1 MNPIIRLIHSL
12 QARGPVWSSLQIY
25 NLYRFILVGMILVA
39 NWFSLAP
46 TFLSVGQPTL
56 FIFSAYGYLIF
67 ALMAFY
73 FTWHPTPLGKTFSHL
88 GPILDLLF
96 VSVLMQ
102 SSGGVTHGM
111 GVLFIIVVI
120 AQALLNPGYWAIATA
135 FLGCALLIGLQL
147 YDWILYPMTRSSLLP
162 TLALGLTCIISALV
176 AGRLVKRVET
186 QSLALS
192 TAEQLNGLIV
202 TLMQQGVIIV
212 DAQHHI
218 KLINQKAKQLL
229 NLTICPKNL
238 KQFPTAFQ
246 QAFAQNSPCETTYRV
261 EIQPWGQSTL
271 PKNQTG
277 KIIFLHDLTEERKR
291 AQTLKLASLGQLA
304 ANIAHEIRNPLS
316 SITQSAQLLKEFNQN
331 NQHDRLLQI
340 LLDNSNRIN
349 TVIQNVL
356 SLSTRALPNSEPL
369 ALLPWLD
376 NLTEDLYFT
385 YSDKLIIEKNYTL
398 NVVKI
403 NCDASQL
410 RQVILNLCEN
420 GIRYSLEKNAV
431 ATLKINLSLTK
442 EGHKNLI
449 HIDIIDNGKGLSE
462 EAIKHLFEP
471 FYTTEKNGSGL
482 GLFVAKELIEMNGG
496 ALSFSKNFPTGCQF
510 RVTLYEN

>member
-1 MNPIIRLIHSL
+1 
-12 QARGPVWSSLQIY
+12 
-25 NLYRFILVGMILVA
+25 MILVA
-39 NWFSLAP
+39 DWFNLAP

-56 FIFSAYGYLIF
+56 FIFSAYGYLVF
-67 ALMAFY
+67 ALTAFY
-73 FTWHPTPLGKTFSHL
+73 FTWDHNPLGKTFSHL

-102 SSGGVTHGM
+102 SSGGVTNGM
-111 GVLFIIVVI
+111 GVLLIIVVI
-120 AQALLNPGYWAIATA
+120 AQALLNPGYWAVATT

-147 YDWILYPMTRSSLLP
+147 YDWILYPLTRTSLLP
-162 TLALGLTCIISALV
+162 TIALGLTCISSGLI

-192 TAEQLNGLIV
+192 TAEQLNGHIV
-202 TLMQQGVIIV
+202 ALMHQGVIIV
-212 DAQHHI
+212 DAHDQI

-229 NLTICPKNL
+229 NLHACPKFL
-238 KQFPTAFQ
+238 KYFPSELQ
-246 QAFAQNSPCETTYRV
+246 QALRQDPLSKTTYRLEV
-261 EIQPWGQSTL
+261 QPWGQSSL
-271 PKNQTG
+271 AENQTG
-277 KIIFLHDLTEERKR
+277 KIIFLYDLIEERKR

-316 SITQSAQLLKEFNQN
+316 SINQSAQLLKEFNENPQN
-331 NQHDRLLQI
+331 DRLLQI
-340 LLDNSNRIN
+340 LLDNGDRIN

-356 SLSTRALPNSEPL
+356 SLSTRALPNSESL
-369 ALLPWLD
+369 ALIPWLD
-376 NLTEDLYFT
+376 SLTEDLYFT
-385 YSDKLIIEKNYTL
+385 YADKLIIEKIYAL
-398 NVVKI
+398 NAVKI

-420 GIRYSLEKNAV
+420 GIRYGLEKNAI
-431 ATLKINLSLTK
+431 ATLKIQVTLTK
-442 EGHKNLI
+442 DAHKNLI

-462 EAIKHLFEP
+462 EAMKHLFEP

-496 ALSFSKNFPTGCQF
+496 QLTFSRNHPTGCQF